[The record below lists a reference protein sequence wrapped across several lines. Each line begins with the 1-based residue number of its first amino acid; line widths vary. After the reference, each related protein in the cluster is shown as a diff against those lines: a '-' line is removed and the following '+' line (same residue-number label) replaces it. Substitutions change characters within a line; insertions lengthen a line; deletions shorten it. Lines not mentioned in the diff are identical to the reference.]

1 MVMGASVGEKLV
13 MVCGTP
19 SSRMRKFSFLRPGMM
34 SPCCVVATTSRVTM
48 GTSTAMVTPACGG
61 GCAVVGA
68 VGGGGFCC
76 WGGGE
81 PPCGPVGAWAIA
93 EFSASGKTRAAA
105 RTASRITE
113 KMAFIVHP
121 LIAIEQLQTADNLC
135 VRDNMAAPKR
145 LNFSD
150 ATATPRPSRTSAC
163 YHDAPLRQ

>member
-76 WGGGE
+76 CGGGGE
-81 PPCGPVGAWAIA
+81 PPCGPVGAWARA
-93 EFSASGKTRAAA
+93 EFSANSKTRAVA

-121 LIAIEQLQTADNLC
+121 SIAIEQLQTGDDPC
-135 VRDNMAAPKR
+135 VRDNMAATKR
-145 LNFSD
+145 LNFSN
-150 ATATPRPSRTSAC
+150 ATAMPRPSAHTC
-163 YHDAPLRQ
+163 MLV